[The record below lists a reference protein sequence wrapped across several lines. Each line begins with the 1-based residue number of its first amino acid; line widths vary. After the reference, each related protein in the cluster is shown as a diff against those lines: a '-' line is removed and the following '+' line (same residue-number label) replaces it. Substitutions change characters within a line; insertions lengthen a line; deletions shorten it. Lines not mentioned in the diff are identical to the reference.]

1 MGGVGVG
8 RWLSGWVGG
17 VGIYP
22 AAVQRATKRTAAG
35 CVPRGG
41 LLTVCPSALAHAGHA
56 TPSAA
61 AKQRRYAISVEHAA
75 FMEDIEVEDAASGL
89 EASPLAATM
98 LPPWMRAVQ
107 RVQEEFDML
116 NERECDALRCAMV
129 CCAALREKCCAA
141 AAGRRGWHEERAR
154 RSEGAVGVRPARRGL
169 RRTSGAG
176 PAADA
181 GRAPRAAPPPHAA
194 EQMWREEEASIAAI
208 ERFEREIR
216 EQVEQNREWRR
227 AGASGWG

>member
-1 MGGVGVG
+1 M
-8 RWLSGWVGG
+8 SGWVGG
-17 VGIYP
+17 VGIHP
-22 AAVQRATKRTAAG
+22 AAVQRATKRTAAC

-41 LLTVCPSALAHAGHA
+41 LLTVCPGALAHAGHA

-107 RVQEEFDML
+107 RVQEEFDVL
-116 NERECDALRCAMV
+116 NERECAALRCAMV

-141 AAGRRGWHEERAR
+141 AAGRRGWHGERAR
-154 RSEGAVGVRPARRGL
+154 CSAGAVGARPARRGL
-169 RRTSGAG
+169 RRTSGLALPLR
-176 PAADA
+176 PAA
-181 GRAPRAAPPPHAA
+181 RAAPPRPPMLQSRCGGRRRRPLRRSSGSNGRSGSRWNKIVSGSGQGPLGGVDPA
-194 EQMWREEEASIAAI
+194 RE
-208 ERFEREIR
+208 
-216 EQVEQNREWRR
+216 
-227 AGASGWG
+227 